1 MPMTGSVSLDC
12 SPTETEKEEKL
23 LMDFEYM
30 MSPFHQAQYQ
40 FFYQTVP
47 SALRTPFVLEK
58 IIEGA
63 QEGVGNHFLVG
74 FWRGTAK
81 RIYDL
86 GMEDALP
93 AEVDATRDDFSMAI
107 RQPVPGMTMLLMTGL
122 APRGPV
128 EAGCAVA
135 IFEDADPDESLRYFT
150 TESPMDQSSPWM
162 VGEWYADGGRGNLG
176 AISDLTVEG
185 LAQFVLRVLGI

>member
-1 MPMTGSVSLDC
+1 
-12 SPTETEKEEKL
+12 
-23 LMDFEYM
+23 M

-47 SALRTPFVLEK
+47 AALRTPFVLEK

-63 QEGVGNHFLVG
+63 HEGVGNQFLIG

-86 GMEDALP
+86 GMEDSLP
-93 AEVDATRDDFSMAI
+93 AEVDASRDDFGMAI
-107 RQPVPGMTMLLMTGL
+107 KQPAPGLTMLLMTGL
-122 APRGPV
+122 EPRGPV

-135 IFEDADPDESLRYFT
+135 IFEDAQPAESLRYFT
-150 TESPMDQSSPWM
+150 TESPMDTSSPWM

-176 AISDLTVEG
+176 AIADISVES
-185 LAQFVLRVLGI
+185 LAQFVLKGLGI